1 MEIPEKI
8 VIKEGEYTQKKRG
21 RPKTE
26 VYRRN
31 HRAELKK
38 QGKAVG
44 QRYRYSDKEKME
56 AACYYATT
64 GNSRRTSEMTKI
76 PEGTIRAWK
85 TTEWWAEIQARIIK
99 EQDEELGTKLTALVD
114 KAVEQI
120 NDRLTDGDYVY
131 NPKLDKL
138 IRKPVNAKDIAI
150 VTAIS
155 LDKRQLLRGQPTS
168 RTETVS
174 QDQRL
179 KRLSEEFKKFAQ
191 AKEVVQDDYL
201 EARQNVPLEEKD
213 IVDVEPLLDSNV

>member
-8 VIKEGEYTQKKRG
+8 VIKKGEYTQKKRG

-26 VYRRN
+26 AYRRI
-31 HRAELKK
+31 HRSELKK
-38 QGKAVG
+38 AGKAVG
-44 QRYRYSDKEKME
+44 QRDRYSDKEKME

-99 EQDEELGTKLTALVD
+99 EQDEELSSNLTKLID
-114 KAVEQI
+114 KAVGEI

-138 IRKPVNAKDIAI
+138 VRKPINAKDLAVVAAI
-150 VTAIS
+150 TV
-155 LDKRQLLRGQPTS
+155 DKRQLLRGQPTS

-174 QDQRL
+174 ENERL
-179 KRLSEEFKKFAQ
+179 KRLMTEFKKFAN
-191 AKEVVQDDYL
+191 AEEVVQD
-201 EARQNVPLEEKD
+201 NSLEEKD
-213 IVDVEPLLDSNV
+213 IIDVEPVLESDV